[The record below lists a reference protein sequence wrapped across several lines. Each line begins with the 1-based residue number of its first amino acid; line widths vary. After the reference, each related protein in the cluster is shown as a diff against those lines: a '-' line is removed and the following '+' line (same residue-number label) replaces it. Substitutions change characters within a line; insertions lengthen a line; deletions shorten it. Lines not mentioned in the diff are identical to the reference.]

1 MRTLTTCPTC
11 QMEDIAV
18 TNGVYA
24 IHGNL
29 DHGKCEMSKAHDGLL
44 TKLVERYHDLELA
57 KVAYA
62 QLVK

>member
-1 MRTLTTCPTC
+1 
-11 QMEDIAV
+11 MEDIAV